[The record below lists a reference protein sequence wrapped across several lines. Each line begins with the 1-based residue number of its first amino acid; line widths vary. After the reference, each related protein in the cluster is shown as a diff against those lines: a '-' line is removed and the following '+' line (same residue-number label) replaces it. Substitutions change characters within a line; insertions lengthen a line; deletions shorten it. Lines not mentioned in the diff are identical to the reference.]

1 MNNRFEVLFVLNIN
15 LRNENKESSDKAMQM
30 AHTDAQNQKIMM
42 NAIADRLRILGVN
55 LECLHSGN
63 IQKYRS

>member
-15 LRNENKESSDKAMQM
+15 LRNENKASSDKAMQM

-55 LECLHSGN
+55 PERLHSGN